1 MTPVMKRAAALARN
15 STGPATSSGHGL
27 LYGDGIFEGIRVY
40 NRRIFRHEAHLDR
53 LYASAQ
59 ALALQIP
66 LSRAAMKAAVEETVR
81 RNQREDAYI
90 RLIVTRGAGE
100 LGIDPRSCPAPSI
113 IVIVNDVRV
122 YPKELYAG
130 GISVMTSATRQ
141 VSHEAVDPRIKSLN
155 YLKNILAKI
164 DAQQAGAHEAIMLN
178 TQGFIAECSAD
189 NLFVV
194 RNGQLLTPSP
204 QDGAL
209 EGITRGVILEL
220 AGEARVPAAEAHLTR
235 YDLYVADE
243 AFVTG
248 TGAELMP
255 VTSADG
261 RAIADAK
268 PGPITA
274 RLTQAFHALVRN
286 EGDPLW

>member
-1 MTPVMKRAAALARN
+1 MHIYVDGQYFDRDSAKV
-15 STGPATSSGHGL
+15 SVFDHGL
-27 LYGDGIFEGIRVY
+27 LYGDGVFEGIRVY

-100 LGIDPRSCPAPSI
+100 LGIDPRSCPTPSVI
-113 IVIVNDVRV
+113 IIVNDVRV

-130 GISVMTSATRQ
+130 GITVMTSATRQ

-178 TQGFIAECSAD
+178 AQGFIAECTAD
-189 NLFVV
+189 NLFTV
-194 RNGQLLTPSP
+194 RDGQLLTPSP
-204 QDGAL
+204 HDGAL
-209 EGITRGVILEL
+209 GGITRGVILEL
-220 AGEARVPAAEAHLTR
+220 AGEARIPAAEAHLTR
-235 YDLYVADE
+235 YDLYTADE

-255 VTSADG
+255 VTTADG
-261 RAIADAK
+261 RPIADGK
-268 PGPITA
+268 PGPITK
-274 RLTQAFHALVRN
+274 RLTEVFHSLVRT
-286 EGDPLW
+286 EGEALW